1 MSQADLDALRSTL
14 LALPAG
20 DVDSPDL
27 PVAVVLQEA
36 HDLRTL
42 CADAKV
48 RERLVSVGLQ
58 STALDALAIA
68 EGALRVAQS
77 EWVVS
82 RDRSKDEAQKAR
94 EARGMELR
102 AELAAAVRWNLRA
115 ERKALAVLSVIQE
128 GEGVADLVQDLDDLA
143 MLIVQ
148 YLPAFAS
155 DQSFDA
161 PARAEEARTL
171 GAEIRAGLSQ
181 TRQPGAQEASKDLR
195 DRAFSYLD
203 DLKTRVRESA
213 RYAYRKEPA
222 FSARFASAYKR
233 RLRRRAP
240 NTPDAPPAG
249 PTA

>member
-1 MSQADLDALRSTL
+1 
-14 LALPAG
+14 
-20 DVDSPDL
+20 
-27 PVAVVLQEA
+27 
-36 HDLRTL
+36 
-42 CADAKV
+42 
-48 RERLVSVGLQ
+48 
-58 STALDALAIA
+58 
-68 EGALRVAQS
+68 
-77 EWVVS
+77 
-82 RDRSKDEAQKAR
+82 
-94 EARGMELR
+94 
-102 AELAAAVRWNLRA
+102 
-115 ERKALAVLSVIQE
+115 VLSVIQE

-181 TRQPGAQEASKDLR
+181 TRQPGAQDASKDLR

-203 DLKTRVRESA
+203 DLTSRVRESA

-240 NTPDAPPAG
+240 NTPDALPAG

>member
-14 LALPAG
+14 LAMPST
-20 DVDSPDL
+20 DIDQPDL

-42 CADAKV
+42 CADPQV

-58 STALDALAIA
+58 AVTLDTLAVA

-82 RDRSKDEAQKAR
+82 RDRSKDDAQKAR

-115 ERKALAVLSVIQE
+115 ERKALAVLGAIQE

-143 MLIVQ
+143 TLIVQ
-148 YLPAFAS
+148 HLPAFAS

-171 GAEIRAGLSQ
+171 AAEIRAGLSKS
-181 TRQPGAQEASKDLR
+181 RQPGAQEASKDLR

-213 RYAYRKEPA
+213 RYAYRRDPA
-222 FSARFASAYKR
+222 FSARFASAHKR

-240 NTPDAPPAG
+240 NTPDAAPTE